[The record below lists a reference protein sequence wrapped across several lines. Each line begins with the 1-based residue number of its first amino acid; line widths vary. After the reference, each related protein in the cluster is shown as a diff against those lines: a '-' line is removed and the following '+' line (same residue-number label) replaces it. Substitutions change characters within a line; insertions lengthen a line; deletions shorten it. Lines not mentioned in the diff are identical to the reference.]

1 MASGATLI
9 QPADRR
15 LDSFTRGDLRFDVL
29 DAGPLDAEVVV
40 LLHGFPATRV
50 AWDAVVTAL
59 TGAGYRVLAPD
70 QRGYS
75 PGAQPV
81 GRRAYRMSEL
91 VDDVLA
97 LYKVVGADRM
107 HLVGHD
113 WGGAVA
119 WALAARCPQVL
130 HTLTVVGTPHPRAF
144 RRALLTSTQAL
155 RSSYMLF
162 FQLPRLPERFFSV
175 GRGKLAAQWL
185 AWSGLPQERALAYL
199 RTLRVR
205 GALTP
210 ALTWYRALPYALMSD
225 ATLGPVTVPTLY
237 VWSTGDVAFSR
248 AAALGT
254 ARWVTGDYRYEVL
267 SGVSHWVPEEAPDEL
282 ARLLVERLRTR

>member
-1 MASGATLI
+1 M
-9 QPADRR
+9 
-15 LDSFTRGDLRFDVL
+15 DSYARVGLCFDVL
-29 DAGPLDAEVVV
+29 DAGPLDAEVVI
-40 LLHGFPATRV
+40 LLHGFPATRMS
-50 AWDAVVTAL
+50 WDAVVPAL

-75 PGAQPV
+75 PGAQPA
-81 GRRAYRMSEL
+81 GRLAYRMKEL

-97 LYKVVGADRM
+97 LADAVGADRF

-119 WALAARCPQVL
+119 WALAARCPQSL

-144 RRALLTSTQAL
+144 QRALLNSTQAL

-162 FQLPRLPERFFSV
+162 FQLPWLPERFLSV
-175 GRGKLAAQWL
+175 RRGRLAARWL
-185 AWSGLPQERALAYL
+185 TWSGLTEERALGYL
-199 RTLRVR
+199 RTLRAR

-210 ALTWYRALPYALMSD
+210 ALNWYRALPYALMAD
-225 ATLGPVTVPTLY
+225 MAADTVTVPTLY

-248 AAALGT
+248 AAAEGT
-254 ARWVTGDYRYEVL
+254 ARWVSGSYRFEVL
-267 SGVSHWVPEEAPDEL
+267 HGVSHWVPEEAPDGL
-282 ARLLVERLRTR
+282 ARLLIEHLRTR